1 MAEHHVAAHQTA
13 GEPEPYVPEAMV
25 AAHRSLWDQF
35 GKLLLGNI
43 IVIAAVL
50 ILMAIFLT

>member
-1 MAEHHVAAHQTA
+1 MAEHSVAAHQA
-13 GEPEPYVPEAMV
+13 AAEPEPYVPDAMV